1 MALINGDNQS
11 GKMFDVVDEDG
22 DVLGSFDEIGR
33 AIACGRTAPWW
44 AGSVNIRRDHSLNA
58 AHHARQQ
65 ELKRLARLE
74 FDYAA

>member
-22 DVLGSFDEIGR
+22 DVLGSFDEIGC

-44 AGSVNIRRDHSLNA
+44 AGSVSIRRDRSLNA
-58 AHHARQQ
+58 ARHARQQ